1 MAAVYTPHSDS
12 LAGRVVAY
20 FRRLPDEELST
31 ADIAIKW
38 NPDQKNVPVQLAKA
52 VEAGLLVRDGMIYSA
67 GPNIG
72 RIELTPTL
80 LSSADQPSMKKPRV
94 APPVDIE
101 AIEFEDTPEMA
112 KAAVVRV
119 HDRWVAKLKTMPA
132 GKSFAVANV
141 HGAALRAA
149 VTDLRKLGWAL
160 SVVREGDEQVRVLC
174 TKVPGAQP

>member
-1 MAAVYTPHSDS
+1 MAALYTPHSDS

-31 ADIAIKW
+31 ADIALKW
-38 NPDQKNVPVQLAKA
+38 QADQRNVPVQLSHS
-52 VEAGLLVRDGMIYSA
+52 VGAGLLVRDGLIYSA
-67 GPNIG
+67 GPEIG
-72 RIELTPTL
+72 RIVLTPTV

-101 AIEFEDTPEMA
+101 AIVFEDTPEMA

-132 GKSFAVANV
+132 GKSFAVAKE
-141 HGAALRAA
+141 HGHSLRGA
-149 VTDLRKLGWAL
+149 VTELRKLGWAL

-174 TKVPGAQP
+174 TKVPEAQP

>member
-1 MAAVYTPHSDS
+1 MSTLYTPHIDS

-31 ADIAIKW
+31 ADIALKW

-52 VEAGLLVRDGMIYSA
+52 VEAGLLVRDGLVFSA

-72 RIELTPTL
+72 RIELTPAV
-80 LSSADQPSMKKPRV
+80 LSSANLPSMKKPRV
-94 APPVDIE
+94 APPLDIE

-119 HDRWVAKLKTMPA
+119 HDRWVAKLKAMPA
-132 GKSFAVANV
+132 GKSFAVDSV
-141 HGAALRAA
+141 HGAALRTA
-149 VTDLRKLGWAL
+149 VTDLRKLGWLL
-160 SVVREGDEQVRVLC
+160 SVVREGEDKVRVLC
-174 TKVPGAQP
+174 TKVGGEQP